1 MAIERAGAP
10 QGNLNSAKSVLP
22 ALRRLRRGKPLPP
35 ELTRIA
41 ALADREAEELISDR
55 GGWEG
60 MSGAEQLMVANWKA
74 ARQAELI
81 ILAGADRQGSGSCE
95 CRRVLGL
102 ATRSPASGLVLVGS
116 TSSPH
121 SPRTGTSG

>member
-41 ALADREAEELISDR
+41 ALADREAEELVSDR

-60 MSGAEQLMVANWKA
+60 MSGAEQLMVANWKS
-74 ARQAELI
+74 ARQAELLI
-81 ILAGADRQGSGSCE
+81 WQELIKKGAVLSNLKFPQTLA
-95 CRRVLGL
+95 
-102 ATRSPASGLVLVGS
+102 
-116 TSSPH
+116 H
-121 SPRTGTSG
+121 N